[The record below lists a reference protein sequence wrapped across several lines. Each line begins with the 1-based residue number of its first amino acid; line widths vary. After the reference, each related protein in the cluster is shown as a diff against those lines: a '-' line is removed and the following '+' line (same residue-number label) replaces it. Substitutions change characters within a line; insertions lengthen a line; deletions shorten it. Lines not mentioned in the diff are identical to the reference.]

1 MFFREGCE
9 QSAKLSLTNHLGRL
23 RTPRSEV
30 LTGIVKAHAKDRC
43 NGAAR

>member
-1 MFFREGCE
+1 MFFQEGCE
-9 QSAKLSLTNHLGRL
+9 QSAKLSLTNHLGRQ

-30 LTGIVKAHAKDRC
+30 LTGIVKAQATDRY